1 MNTEQQRNSKPM
13 IALLMM
19 AAFVGLF
26 GETAMNMAMTDV
38 MGDFGIS
45 ATSAQ
50 WLTTG
55 YLLVLGILVPISAL
69 IIQWISTRWIIIIA
83 ILFSIVGSIIGA
95 LAPTFSILL
104 LSRVIQAVGTGLILP
119 LMINVI
125 FMVVPIAK
133 RSATM
138 GIMGM
143 VITLAPA
150 TGPTIAGIIVDISS
164 WHYIFWISIAL
175 YIIIFFTFMP
185 KVYNVST
192 LTKPKIDFLSILL
205 STIAFGSI
213 IYGLSTI
220 SEDSILATIIV
231 VVGIVALLL
240 FIWRQFTSKY
250 PMIDLHVFKYRNFT
264 IGSVLIFIVFALLLA
279 MSILMPMYLK
289 GSLLLSATNAGL
301 AMLVG
306 NILNAVFA
314 PIVGK
319 TFDRIGPKF
328 YLRFGFVCL
337 VISTSILFFVI
348 NATTPIWVVIVSS
361 MIFYVGVSTTIIPA
375 QTNSLNDLPRPL
387 YSHGSAVINTLQQIA
402 GAAGTAL
409 AITFMTAGQHR
420 YIVAHSS
427 AAPET
432 LVAVGTQFTFGII
445 VMVAVIGLLLAI
457 FVKRPTNHSH

>member
-1 MNTEQQRNSKPM
+1 MNTEQQQNSKPM
-13 IALLMM
+13 IALLMI

-38 MGDFGIS
+38 MRDFGIG
-45 ATSAQ
+45 APSAQ

-83 ILFSIVGSIIGA
+83 ISFSIVGSIIGA

-125 FMVVPIAK
+125 FMVVPLAK

-175 YIIIFFTFMP
+175 YIVIFFTFMP
-185 KVYNVST
+185 KVYNVAI
-192 LTKPKIDFLSILL
+192 LTKPKIDFLSIVL

-220 SEDSILATIIV
+220 SEDSTLATIII

-240 FIWRQFTSKY
+240 FIWRQLTSKH

-264 IGSVLIFIVFALLLA
+264 IGSVLIFIVFSLLLA
-279 MSILMPMYLK
+279 IAILMPLYLK

-301 AMLVG
+301 AMLLG

-319 TFDRIGPKF
+319 TFDRVGPKF
-328 YLRFGFVCL
+328 YLRFGFLCL

-348 NATTPIWVVIVSS
+348 SATTPLWLVIVSC

-375 QTNSLNDLPRPL
+375 QTNALNDLPKKL

-409 AITFMTAGQHR
+409 AITLMTTRQHS
-420 YIVAHSS
+420 YTVEHST
-427 AAPET
+427 ATPET
-432 LVAVGTQFTFGII
+432 LVAVGTQFAFGAI
-445 VMVAVIGLLLAI
+445 VIVAVIGLLLAF
-457 FVKRPTNHSH
+457 FVRRPENH